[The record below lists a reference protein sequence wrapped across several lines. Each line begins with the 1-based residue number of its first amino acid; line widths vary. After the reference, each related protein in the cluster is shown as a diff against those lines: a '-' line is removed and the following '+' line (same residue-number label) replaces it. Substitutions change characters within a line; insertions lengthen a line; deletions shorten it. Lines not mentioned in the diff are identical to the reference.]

1 MKINFKRYFL
11 YLVRWQLS
19 TPLLAPIVAY
29 FKHSASI
36 FGTREDW
43 IAATI
48 ANLIGGL
55 IFFWVDSFI
64 FTSKALS
71 AQWEIKENVRCA
83 DCGKLC
89 RGYRLVKTSN
99 YDRVSVKYPEFRCE
113 EHSKRKPTNSKNL
126 ASKYK
131 QSQDSFYTKK
141 TAEINLLSFL
151 ISSNQN

>member
-11 YLVRWQLS
+11 YLIRWQLS

-29 FKHSASI
+29 FKHSTSI

-64 FTSKALS
+64 FTSKALD
-71 AQWEIKENVRCA
+71 AQWEIKENVKCA

-89 RGYRLVKTSN
+89 RGYRLVKTAN
-99 YDRVSVKYPEFRCE
+99 YDRMSVKYPEFRCE
-113 EHSKRKPTNSKNL
+113 EHSK
-126 ASKYK
+126 
-131 QSQDSFYTKK
+131 KK
-141 TAEINLLSFL
+141 TRRLQKLGVEI
-151 ISSNQN
+151 